1 MGFLRRPKESDK
13 QLGVNSPGFK
23 NRLSI
28 AKSKGKRK
36 PSSGQKL
43 EEQAYKDYGIT
54 NKKDYIKPME
64 APMRPKRGMDAA
76 EGSAVVHSG
85 TGASVSV
92 AGDAQ
97 YEQADTSIGDTKS
110 GGSIRRKRGVSSVLG
125 VI

>member
-1 MGFLRRPKESDK
+1 MGILKKPKESEK
-13 QLGVNSPGFK
+13 QLGVNSPDFK

-28 AKSKGKRK
+28 AKSKGKRN
-36 PSSGQKL
+36 PSRGQKL
-43 EEQAYKDYGIT
+43 EEQVYKDYGIT
-54 NKKDYIKPME
+54 NKQDYIKPME

-97 YEQADTSIGDTKS
+97 YEQTDTSIGDTKS
-110 GGSIRRKRGVSSVLG
+110 GGSIRRKKGVSSVLG

>member
-1 MGFLRRPKESDK
+1 MGWLKRPKESDK
-13 QLGVNSPGFK
+13 QLGVNSPDFK

-28 AKSKGKRK
+28 AKSKGKRN
-36 PSSGQKL
+36 PSLGQKL
-43 EEQAYKDYGIT
+43 EERAYKDFGIT
-54 NKKDYIKPME
+54 NKQEYIKPMQ
-64 APMRPKRGMDAA
+64 APMRPKRGVDAA

-110 GGSIRRKRGVSSVLG
+110 GGSIRHKMGVSSVLG

>member
-1 MGFLRRPKESDK
+1 MGILKKPKESEK
-13 QLGVNSPGFK
+13 QLGVNSPDFK

-28 AKSKGKRK
+28 AKSKGKRN
-36 PSSGQKL
+36 PSRGQKL
-43 EEQAYKDYGIT
+43 EEQVYKDFGIA
-54 NKKDYIKPME
+54 NKQDYIKPME

-97 YEQADTSIGDTKS
+97 YEQTDTSIGDTKS
-110 GGSIRRKRGVSSVLG
+110 GGSIRRKKGVSSVLG

>member
-1 MGFLRRPKESDK
+1 MGILKKPKESEK
-13 QLGVNSPGFK
+13 QLGVNSPDFK

-28 AKSKGKRK
+28 AKSKGKRN
-36 PSSGQKL
+36 PSRGQKL
-43 EEQAYKDYGIT
+43 EEQVYKDYGIT
-54 NKKDYIKPME
+54 NKQDYIKPME

-110 GGSIRRKRGVSSVLG
+110 GGSIRRKKGVSSVLG

>member
-1 MGFLRRPKESDK
+1 MGILKKPKESEK
-13 QLGVNSPGFK
+13 QLGVNSPDFK

-28 AKSKGKRK
+28 AKSKGKRN
-36 PSSGQKL
+36 PSRGQKL
-43 EEQAYKDYGIT
+43 EEQVYKDFGIA
-54 NKKDYIKPME
+54 NKQDYIKPME

-92 AGDAQ
+92 SGDAQ
-97 YEQADTSIGDTKS
+97 YEQTDTSIGDTKS
-110 GGSIRRKRGVSSVLG
+110 GGSIRRKKGVSSVLG